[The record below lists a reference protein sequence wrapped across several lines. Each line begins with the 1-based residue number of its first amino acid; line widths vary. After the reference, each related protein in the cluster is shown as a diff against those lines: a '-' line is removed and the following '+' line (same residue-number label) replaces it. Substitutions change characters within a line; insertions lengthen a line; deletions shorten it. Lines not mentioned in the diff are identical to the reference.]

1 VTDDTGTVEAA
12 APTSDYAATLWAE
25 KPEAPS
31 RLMAVLLILLVKLIL
46 AIPHFVVLFFYQIA
60 AGIMAWIGYWIVLF
74 TGQLPAGFHDF
85 ILGSLRWSWR
95 LTAWIYGIA
104 DDYPPF
110 APEGNGYPADVDCL
124 PNESPNRWLAVARL
138 LYVPILVMLIPHI
151 IVLFFLGI
159 LAFFV
164 LLITPWAV
172 IFTGGYP
179 DFSFEILT
187 GVTRW
192 QHRVNCF
199 TFGLVEQ
206 YPPFRMGH

>member
-1 VTDDTGTVEAA
+1 VTDDTGAA
-12 APTSDYAATLWAE
+12 RPPTSDYPATLWAE

-31 RLMAVLLILLVKLIL
+31 RLLAVLLILLIKLFL
-46 AIPHFVVLFFYQIA
+46 AIPHFVALFFYQIA

-74 TGQLPAGFHDF
+74 TGHLPAGFHDF
-85 ILGSLRWSWR
+85 ILGSLRWNWR
-95 LTAWIYGIA
+95 LTAWIVGIA

-110 APEGNGYPADVDCL
+110 SVDGDYPVDAGCELPEEGNRL
-124 PNESPNRWLAVARL
+124 LAVGRIFGI
-138 LYVPILVMLIPHI
+138 VGILLIPHALA
-151 IVLFFLGI
+151 LFVMNI
-159 LAFFV
+159 LAFLV

-199 TFGLVEQ
+199 AFGLVEQ